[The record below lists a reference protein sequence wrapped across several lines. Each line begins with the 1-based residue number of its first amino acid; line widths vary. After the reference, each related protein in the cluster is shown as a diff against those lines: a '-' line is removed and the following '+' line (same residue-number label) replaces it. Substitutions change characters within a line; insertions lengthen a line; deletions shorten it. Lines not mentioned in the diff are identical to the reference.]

1 MRNLRG
7 RRPNQAGMC
16 CRASRLYAESDSS
29 LKVMQPVLLLSLLA
43 ALGCGAR
50 PLLPTLSVHA
60 VLTLRRSAVDAQ
72 QTGSHDFG
80 VQAQLAFRPRG
91 RARAEPLPLAGQ
103 VPIALPRSPDC
114 QYALACEWAQ
124 LAEESTLTALGVG
137 P

>member
-1 MRNLRG
+1 MPL
-7 RRPNQAGMC
+7 
-16 CRASRLYAESDSS
+16 
-29 LKVMQPVLLLSLLA
+29 VLLGVLLA
-43 ALGCGAR
+43 LLGCGAR
-50 PLLPTLSVHA
+50 PVLPTLSVHA
-60 VLTLRRSAVDAQ
+60 VLTLRQSADAGR

-91 RARAEPLPLAGQ
+91 RARAEQAPLSAQLPL
-103 VPIALPRSPDC
+103 ALPRSLDC

>member
-1 MRNLRG
+1 MCLFVETGALLRCALVVV
-7 RRPNQAGMC
+7 P
-16 CRASRLYAESDSS
+16 S
-29 LKVMQPVLLLSLLA
+29 LLL
-43 ALGCGAR
+43 GCAAR

-60 VLTLRRSAVDAQ
+60 VLTLRQRAADLE

-91 RARAEPLPLAGQ
+91 RARGEQLPLAAQ
-103 VPIALPRSPDC
+103 LPIALPRSPDC

-124 LAEESTLTALGVG
+124 LAEESTLNALGVG

>member
-1 MRNLRG
+1 
-7 RRPNQAGMC
+7 MC
-16 CRASRLYAESDSS
+16 CRALRLFAEPG
-29 LKVMQPVLLLSLLA
+29 LPPKLIQLALLLVPLA
-43 ALGCGAR
+43 MLGCGAR

-60 VLTLRRSAVDAQ
+60 VLTLRQSAIDAE
-72 QTGSHDFG
+72 QTGKHDFG

-91 RARAEPLPLAGQ
+91 RARAEQPPLPGQ

>member
-1 MRNLRG
+1 
-7 RRPNQAGMC
+7 MC
-16 CRASRLYAESDSS
+16 CRALRLYAEPR
-29 LKVMQPVLLLSLLA
+29 LLPKLTQLVLLLVLLA
-43 ALGCGAR
+43 VLGCGAK

-60 VLTLRRSAVDAQ
+60 VLTLRQSALDMQ
-72 QTGSHDFG
+72 QTGSHDLG

-91 RARAEPLPLAGQ
+91 RARADQPPLPGQ